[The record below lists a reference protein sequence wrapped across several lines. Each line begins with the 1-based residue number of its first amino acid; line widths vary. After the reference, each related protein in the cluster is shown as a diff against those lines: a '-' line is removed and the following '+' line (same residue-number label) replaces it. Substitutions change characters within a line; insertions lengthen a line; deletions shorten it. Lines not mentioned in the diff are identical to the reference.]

1 MRILLFTGKGGVGK
15 TTVAA
20 ATAIKSASLGYKTLV
35 ISTDVA
41 HSLADSFA
49 VPLTHEP
56 TPVGPI
62 RLLAAELDAGKELE
76 HYWGDIKRR
85 IASILRDE
93 GLRSTIAGEMAVIP
107 GLDEILSLVKIKKYF
122 DEAQFDVLI
131 IDSAPTG
138 AAMRLLSAPDVNRWY
153 VKNILRLATGFRRI
167 VRPMIQS
174 LGKWPLTDSKLQEK
188 VKNLFERAE
197 ALRQILS
204 DPTIT
209 SVRLVLNPDR
219 MAFLE
224 TERAFTFFSLYGLS
238 VDALFVNRVL
248 PNEITDPYF
257 DQWKQQQGTYRR
269 EIAKTYDQLPLF
281 EIPLCRQEVTGI
293 DQLEE
298 LAQAIYG
305 TTNPIKRLS
314 EVQPLRFDLS
324 DGKYMLSVRL
334 AGVHGKEIDLEQ
346 RGDELR
352 VQIGK
357 FQRSIILP
365 QYVAGLQP
373 TSASLDG
380 GWLKVVF
387 EELQE

>member
-1 MRILLFTGKGGVGK
+1 
-15 TTVAA
+15 
-20 ATAIKSASLGYKTLV
+20 
-35 ISTDVA
+35 
-41 HSLADSFA
+41 
-49 VPLTHEP
+49 
-56 TPVGPI
+56 
-62 RLLAAELDAGKELE
+62 LE
-76 HYWGDIKRR
+76 RYWGDVKRR
-85 IASILRDE
+85 IAAVLRDE
-93 GLRSTIAGEMAVIP
+93 GLRSTIAGEIAVIP

-153 VKNILRLATGFRRI
+153 IKNVLSLASGFRRM

-174 LGKWPLTDSKLQEK
+174 LAKWPFTDSALQEK

-197 ALRQILS
+197 ALRQIMS
-204 DPTIT
+204 DPSIT

-248 PNEITDPYF
+248 PPEITDPYL
-257 DQWKQQQGTYRR
+257 DTWKQQQANYRR
-269 EIAKTYDQLPLF
+269 EIAETYDQLPLF
-281 EIPLCRQEVTGI
+281 EIPLRRQEVTGI
-293 DQLEE
+293 DQLQE
-298 LAQAIYG
+298 LAQTIYG
-305 TTNPIKRLS
+305 AIDPVKRLS
-314 EVQPLRFDLS
+314 EAQPLHFDLS
-324 DGKYMLSVRL
+324 NGKYTLSLRL
-334 AGVHGKEIDLEQ
+334 AGVHGKDIDLEK

-365 QYVAGLQP
+365 QYVAGMQP

-387 EELQE
+387 EE